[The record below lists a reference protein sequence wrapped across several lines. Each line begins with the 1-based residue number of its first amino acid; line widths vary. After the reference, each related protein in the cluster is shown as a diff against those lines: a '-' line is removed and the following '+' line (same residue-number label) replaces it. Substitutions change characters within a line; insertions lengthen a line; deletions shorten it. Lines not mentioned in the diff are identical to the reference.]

1 MTIPKSWNDIS
12 ISQYV
17 DLIKLSDIEDKEEK
31 ELEYLSV
38 LLSSSPEEIKK
49 TPSIEMNEIISTLK
63 FANKQPK
70 SHFRRVIEIEGIKF
84 GFVTDLELLT
94 LGEWVDLD
102 MYTSDWE
109 LSRAKLAT
117 VLWRPIVSENPSGYI
132 IEDYDSQKSKQ
143 WEVIFNNK
151 MSIQDLWGGSVFFSL
166 IVTELLRCSKGSLI
180 QD

>member
-70 SHFRRVIEIEGIKF
+70 SHFRRIIEIEGIKF

-109 LSRAKLAT
+109 LSRAKLAA